1 MARRIGRWAV
11 AVTGV
16 VALVLA
22 ITLLPVDTW
31 LLGLVERIRGMG
43 LTGAVLYV
51 AVYGVATMLMV
62 PATVLNLGAGF
73 VYGPVYGTL
82 LVVVASNLS
91 SLASFMLGRTV
102 LRERVARR
110 LAGQPRFTAVDTAV
124 AARGFKVVLLLRL
137 SPVFPFSFLN
147 YSLSLTRV
155 RLRDYAPATTLGLLP
170 ATMLY
175 VYLGSLVTSAAQLSQ
190 GERPDTGLS
199 GQLFFWGGLAA
210 TVLAT
215 VYITRLAR
223 RALATTLNESST

>member
-11 AVTGV
+11 AVSGV
-16 VALVLA
+16 LALVLA

-51 AVYGVATMLMV
+51 AVYAVATMLMV
-62 PATVLNLGAGF
+62 PATALNLGAGF

-91 SLASFMLGRTV
+91 SLASFLLGRTV

-124 AARGFKVVLLLRL
+124 AARGFRVVLLLRL
-137 SPVFPFSFLN
+137 SPIFPFSFLN

-210 TVLAT
+210 TALAT